1 MTLNDYIR
9 EPKKDWNDK
18 QWLEYAYVQVHSP
31 WINDEDKEYF
41 NIECIY
47 IINIVNINFRGVAKQ

>member
-18 QWLEYAYVQVHSP
+18 QWLQYAYVQVHSP

-41 NIECIY
+41 RD
-47 IINIVNINFRGVAKQ
+47 IIKRLKRGKNPPDNSGQK